1 MNRIPYKEKNNRNSH
16 KLPIK
21 RSAKNNKPQKE
32 IKING
37 FNIIELNE
45 ENTFAENE
53 HDLNIFS
60 EKEINMIK
68 KKSIAIEEYY
78 SSKSYIE
85 KINENCFNCLMSNF
99 SSNELL
105 YFSKR
110 KDLITYLK
118 YCFYFLKKNL
128 FFDHQTYIENRYDLD
143 KCDINYL
150 NGWRFS
156 IPKTVCRG
164 CFLQIINMK
173 HLFVNLR
180 NIFTDIDPNA
190 AIKSVYRNRGHFHS
204 RSRTNHSIRRSSNSK
219 IHDINE
225 NRAQEK
231 NKVVLSKNNKIQI
244 KNIKYNTKKNQNISY
259 DDKNGLISIKKD
271 ILGGEV
277 GDLINKKEENE
288 KKVKRHSKRSVL
300 SLKEKINP
308 QNDEQSVTEIKIK
321 SNEFISEENVSE
333 KNEIMKNEN
342 KKSKNNKDKYNNY
355 YPTNDVGI
363 NCNKIKNNSL
373 NDILINNIK
382 NNKNNNINNNQNNN
396 EYNSKEEKVNNNSNI
411 NKNNLNI
418 YNEILNIKHISN
430 RIVIKLYYRLN
441 AFKDILIY
449 TIINIGDFKEKLYNS
464 MNFNPDIISYG
475 INQYDQYFLTL
486 YNEGFKARKEYEEL
500 FNKIKMESIP
510 SISRNILILKEQE
523 KLEDEEK
530 KNLDEME
537 KNLKELSERI
547 NEIEQKYEESMN
559 NFFGNFIYFFNLI
572 KELKA
577 SFSGKIY

>member
-1 MNRIPYKEKNNRNSH
+1 MNRIPYKRNNNRNSH
-16 KLPIK
+16 KLLIK
-21 RSAKNNKPQKE
+21 RSAKSNKPQKQLQ
-32 IKING
+32 ING

-45 ENTFAENE
+45 EDSFAEDE
-53 HDLNIFS
+53 HYLNFFS
-60 EKEINMIK
+60 EKEIIMIK

-78 SSKSYIE
+78 SSKSYVE

-173 HLFVNLR
+173 HLFANLR
-180 NIFTDIDPNA
+180 NIFTDIDPNGA
-190 AIKSVYRNRGHFHS
+190 LKSVYKNRGHFHS
-204 RSRTNHSIRRSSNSK
+204 RSRTNHSIRRNSNSK
-219 IHDINE
+219 IQDIND
-225 NRAQEK
+225 NRTQEK
-231 NKVVLSKNNKIQI
+231 NKVVLSKSNKVQI
-244 KNIKYNTKKNQNISY
+244 KNINYNIKKNKNISY
-259 DDKNGLISIKKD
+259 DDKNNLISIKKD
-271 ILGGEV
+271 ILGKEV

-288 KKVKRHSKRSVL
+288 KKVKSNSKSSVL
-300 SLKEKINP
+300 TFKEEINP

-321 SNEFISEENVSE
+321 ANEFISEENVSE
-333 KNEIMKNEN
+333 NNEIKKNEN
-342 KKSKNNKDKYNNY
+342 KKNIFIQKDKYI
-355 YPTNDVGI
+355 I
-363 NCNKIKNNSL
+363 NCPTKDDWIKWKKNKNKSL
-373 NDILINNIK
+373 NDILININ
-382 NNKNNNINNNQNNN
+382 NNKNNNVNNNQNNN
-396 EYNSKEEKVNNNSNI
+396 EDNYKKEKNNIILNI

-441 AFKDILIY
+441 VFKDILIY
-449 TIINIGDFKEKLYNS
+449 TIINVGDFKEKLYNS

-530 KNLDEME
+530 KYLDEME
-537 KNLKELSERI
+537 KNFKELSKKF

-559 NFFGNFIYFFNLI
+559 NFFGNFSYFFNLI
-572 KELKA
+572 KELKE